1 MIQTTICSSTH
12 NIFIIKG
19 SWARRWSAT
28 VLDSL
33 AGSLRG
39 TLKKIANAS
48 NIDKDVIKEVVKDI
62 QRALLQADINVKLVL
77 KITKEVER
85 RAMEEKPPA
94 GMSSREHVIRI
105 IYEELVNIL
114 GKGKDVP
121 LKNHVIM
128 MVGLYGQGKTT
139 TTAKLAKYF
148 QKRGL
153 KVGLIAA
160 DVHRPAAYDQLKQLA
175 EKINSPVYGNPKAN
189 NGVAVVKNGMKELDD
204 SDIIIIDTAG
214 RHSLE
219 EDLINEMKR
228 ISKAAKPDE
237 TFLVLDAAVGQQA
250 GPQAQA
256 FHDAV
261 GVTGVI
267 ITKLDGTAKG
277 GGALSAVSVTKA
289 PVTFIGVG
297 EHIDDLEKF
306 EPPRFIS
313 RLLGMGDLQTL
324 LEKAEYSMEEGDAEA
339 VAKKMMSGK
348 FTLIDMKEQMEMLTK
363 MGPLDKLMSLLPSG
377 FGGMKGIEKQDP
389 KETQRRLKKFKVIM
403 NSMTQY
409 ELENPKQIKS
419 SRVRRIAMGAG
430 VDQKEVR
437 SLIKYYNMS
446 QKAVKGLS
454 SNRRMRKK
462 LMKQLEMPEMEG
474 LDM

>member
-1 MIQTTICSSTH
+1 M
-12 NIFIIKG
+12 
-19 SWARRWSAT
+19 
-28 VLDSL
+28 DSL
-33 AGSLRG
+33 ATSLRG

-48 NIDKDVIKEVVKDI
+48 NIDKDIIKEVVRDI
-62 QRALLQADINVKLVL
+62 QRALLQADVNVKLVL
-77 KITKEVER
+77 QITKEVER
-85 RAMEEKPPA
+85 RSLEEKPPG

-105 IYEELVNIL
+105 IYDELVKIL
-114 GKGKDVP
+114 GEGRDVT
-121 LKNHVIM
+121 LKKHVIM

-160 DVHRPAAYDQLKQLA
+160 DVHRPAAYDQLQQLA
-175 EKINSPVYGNPKAN
+175 DKINVPIYGNPKAS
-189 NGVAVVKNGMKELDD
+189 NGVAVVKNGMKQFND
-204 SDIIIIDTAG
+204 SDVVIIDTAG

-228 ISKAAKPDE
+228 IAKAAKPDE
-237 TFLVLDAAVGQQA
+237 KFLVLDAAVGQQA

-261 GVTGVI
+261 QVTGVI

-277 GGALSAVSVTKA
+277 GGALSAVSITKA

-297 EHIDDLEKF
+297 EHIDDLERF

-324 LEKAEYSMEEGDAEA
+324 LEKAQESMEEGDAEA
-339 VAKKMMSGK
+339 VARKMMSGK
-348 FTLIDMKEQMEMLTK
+348 FTLIDMREQMEMLTR
-363 MGPLDKLMSLLPSG
+363 MGPLDKLMNLLPQG
-377 FGGMKGIEKQDP
+377 FGGMPKGVGMEQQDP
-389 KETQRRLKKFKVIM
+389 QETQRRLKKFKVIM
-403 NSMTQY
+403 DSMTQY
-409 ELENPKQIKS
+409 ELENPRDVKS
-419 SRVRRIAMGAG
+419 SRIRRIARGAG

-437 SLIKYYNMS
+437 SLLKYYNMS
-446 QKAVKGLS
+446 QKAVKGLT

-462 LMKQLEMPEMEG
+462 LMKQLQMPDMPD

>member
-1 MIQTTICSSTH
+1 M
-12 NIFIIKG
+12 
-19 SWARRWSAT
+19 
-28 VLDSL
+28 DSL
-33 AGSLRG
+33 ASSLRG

-48 NIDKDVIKEVVKDI
+48 NIDKDVIKDVVRDI
-62 QRALLQADINVKLVL
+62 QRALLQADVNVKLVL
-77 KITKEVER
+77 QITKEVER
-85 RAMEEKPPA
+85 RALEEKPPA

-105 IYEELVNIL
+105 IYEELVKIL
-114 GKGKDVP
+114 GEGRDVA
-121 LKNHVIM
+121 LKKHVIM

-139 TTAKLAKYF
+139 TAAKLAKYF

-153 KVGLIAA
+153 KVGLVAA

-175 EKINSPVYGNPKAN
+175 EKINVPIYGNPKAN
-189 NGVAVVKNGMKELDD
+189 NGVAVVKNGMKELADAD
-204 SDIIIIDTAG
+204 VLIIDTAG

-219 EDLINEMKR
+219 NDLIDEMKR
-228 ISKAAKPDE
+228 ISKAANPDE
-237 TFLVLDAAVGQQA
+237 KFLVLDASVGQQA

-261 GVTGVI
+261 QVTGVI

-277 GGALSAVSVTKA
+277 GGALSAVSITKA

-324 LEKAEYSMEEGDAEA
+324 LEKAQESMEGGDAEA
-339 VAKKMMSGK
+339 VARKMMTGK
-348 FTLIDMKEQMEMLTK
+348 FTLIDMRDQMEMLSK
-363 MGPLDKLMSLLPSG
+363 MGPLDKLMGLLPQG
-377 FGGMKGIEKQDP
+377 FGGMPKGAMEAQDP
-389 KETQRRLKKFKVIM
+389 KETQKRLKKYRVIM
-403 NSMTQY
+403 DSMTKY
-409 ELENPKQIKS
+409 ELENPREIKS
-419 SRVRRIAMGAG
+419 SRIRRISRGAG

-437 SLIKYYNMS
+437 SLLKYYNMS
-446 QKAVKGLS
+446 QKAVKGLT

-462 LMKQLEMPEMEG
+462 LMKQLQMPEM
-474 LDM
+474 DAFDN

>member
-1 MIQTTICSSTH
+1 V
-12 NIFIIKG
+12 
-19 SWARRWSAT
+19 R
-28 VLDSL
+28 
-33 AGSLRG
+33 
-39 TLKKIANAS
+39 
-48 NIDKDVIKEVVKDI
+48 DI

-77 KITKEVER
+77 SITKEVER
-85 RAMEEKPPA
+85 RALEEKPPA

-105 IYEELVNIL
+105 IYEELVKIL
-114 GKGKDVP
+114 GEGREVA
-121 LKNHVIM
+121 LKKHTIM

-160 DVHRPAAYDQLKQLA
+160 DVHRPAAFDQLKQLA
-175 EKINSPVYGNPKAN
+175 EKINVPIYGNPKAS
-189 NGVAVVKNGMKELDD
+189 NGVAVVKNGMKQLDD
-204 SDIIIIDTAG
+204 SDVIIIDTAG

-219 EDLINEMKR
+219 KDLIDEMKR
-228 ISKAAKPDE
+228 ISKAADPDE
-237 TFLVLDAAVGQQA
+237 KFLVLDAAVGQQA

-261 GVTGVI
+261 QVTGVI

-277 GGALSAVSVTKA
+277 GGALSAVSITKA

-297 EHIDDLEKF
+297 EHIDDLERF
-306 EPPRFIS
+306 DPPRFIS

-324 LEKAEYSMEEGDAEA
+324 LEKAQESMGDSDAEA
-339 VAKKMMSGK
+339 VARKMMTGK
-348 FTLIDMKEQMEMLTK
+348 FTLLDMRDQMEMLTK
-363 MGPLDKLMSLLPSG
+363 MGPLDKVMGLLPQG
-377 FGGMKGIEKQDP
+377 FGGFKSPGMDKQSTQ
-389 KETQRRLKKFKVIM
+389 ETQERLKKYKVIM
-403 NSMTQY
+403 ASMTNF
-409 ELENPKQIKS
+409 ELENPKEIKA
-419 SRVRRIAMGAG
+419 SRIRRIARGSG

-437 SLIKYYNMS
+437 SLLKYYNMS

-462 LMKQLEMPEMEG
+462 LMKQLQMPEMEG
-474 LDM
+474 FDM

>member
-1 MIQTTICSSTH
+1 
-12 NIFIIKG
+12 
-19 SWARRWSAT
+19 
-28 VLDSL
+28 LDSL
-33 AGSLRG
+33 ATSLRG

-48 NIDKDVIKEVVKDI
+48 NIDKDIIKEVVRDI
-62 QRALLQADINVKLVL
+62 QRALLQADVNVKLVL
-77 KITKEVER
+77 QITKEVER
-85 RAMEEKPPA
+85 RSLEEKPPG

-105 IYEELVNIL
+105 IYDELVKIL
-114 GKGKDVP
+114 GEGRDVT
-121 LKNHVIM
+121 LKKHVIM

-160 DVHRPAAYDQLKQLA
+160 DVHRPAAYDQLMQLA
-175 EKINSPVYGNPKAN
+175 EKINVPIYGNPKAS
-189 NGVAVVKNGMKELDD
+189 NGVAVVKNGMKQLQD
-204 SDIIIIDTAG
+204 SEVIIIDTAG

-219 EDLINEMKR
+219 KDLIDEMKR

-237 TFLVLDAAVGQQA
+237 KFLVLDAAVGQQA

-261 GVTGVI
+261 QVTGVI

-277 GGALSAVSVTKA
+277 GGALSAVSITKA

-297 EHIDDLEKF
+297 EHIDDLERF

-324 LEKAEYSMEEGDAEA
+324 LEKAQESMEEGDAEA
-339 VAKKMMSGK
+339 VARKMMSGK
-348 FTLIDMKEQMEMLTK
+348 FTLTDMRDQMEMLSK
-363 MGPLDKLMSLLPSG
+363 MGPLDKLMNLLPQG
-377 FGGMKGIEKQDP
+377 FGGMPKGVGVEQQDP
-389 KETQRRLKKFKVIM
+389 HETQKRLKKFKVIM
-403 NSMTQY
+403 DSMTDY
-409 ELENPKQIKS
+409 ELENPRDIKS
-419 SRVRRIAMGAG
+419 SRVKRIARGAG

-437 SLIKYYNMS
+437 SLLKYYNMS
-446 QKAVKGLS
+446 QKAVKGLT

-462 LMKQLEMPEMEG
+462 LMKQLQMPDMPDLEM
-474 LDM
+474 

>member
-1 MIQTTICSSTH
+1 
-12 NIFIIKG
+12 
-19 SWARRWSAT
+19 
-28 VLDSL
+28 
-33 AGSLRG
+33 
-39 TLKKIANAS
+39 
-48 NIDKDVIKEVVKDI
+48 
-62 QRALLQADINVKLVL
+62 VKLVL
-77 KITKEVER
+77 TITKEVER
-85 RAMEEKPPA
+85 RSMEEKPPP

-105 IYEELVNIL
+105 IYEELVRIL
-114 GKGKDVP
+114 GEGRDVT
-121 LKNHVIM
+121 LKKHVIM

-139 TTAKLAKYF
+139 TTAKMAKYF

-175 EKINSPVYGNPKAN
+175 ERINVPIYGNPKAN
-189 NGVAVVKNGMKELDD
+189 NGVAVVKNGMKIHKE

-219 EDLINEMKR
+219 DDLIDEMKR
-228 ISKAAKPDE
+228 IAKVAKPDE
-237 TFLVLDAAVGQQA
+237 KFLVLDAAVGQQA

-261 GVTGVI
+261 QVTGVI

-277 GGALSAVSVTKA
+277 GGALSAVSITKA

-297 EHIDDLEKF
+297 EHIDDIEKF
-306 EPPRFIS
+306 DPPRFIS

-324 LEKAEYSMEEGDAEA
+324 LEKAQESMEGSDAEL
-339 VAKKMMSGK
+339 VAKKMMTGK
-348 FTLIDMKEQMEMLTK
+348 FTLLDMRDQMEMLTK
-363 MGPLDKLMSLLPSG
+363 MGPLDKIMGMLPQG
-377 FGGMKGIEKQDP
+377 FGGMKPGMSMDKQSSQ
-389 KETQRRLKKFKVIM
+389 ETQERLKKFKVIM
-403 NSMTQY
+403 ASMTQF
-409 ELENPKQIKS
+409 ELENPKEIKA
-419 SRVRRIAMGAG
+419 SRIRRISRGAG

-437 SLIKYYNMS
+437 SLLKYYNMS

-462 LMKQLEMPEMEG
+462 LMKQLQMPEMEG

>member
-1 MIQTTICSSTH
+1 M
-12 NIFIIKG
+12 
-19 SWARRWSAT
+19 

-33 AGSLRG
+33 ATSLRG

-48 NIDKDVIKEVVKDI
+48 NIDKDIIKEVVRDI
-62 QRALLQADINVKLVL
+62 QRALLQADVNVKLVL
-77 KITKEVER
+77 QITKEVER
-85 RAMEEKPPA
+85 RSLEERPPA

-105 IYEELVNIL
+105 IYDELVKIL
-114 GKGKDVP
+114 GEGREVT
-121 LKNHVIM
+121 LKKHVIM

-160 DVHRPAAYDQLKQLA
+160 DVHRPAAFDQLKQLA
-175 EKINSPVYGNPKAN
+175 EQINVPIYGNPKAS
-189 NGVAVVKNGMKELDD
+189 NGVAVVKNGMKQFTDT
-204 SDIIIIDTAG
+204 DIIIIDTAG
-214 RHSLE
+214 RHALE
-219 EDLINEMKR
+219 NDLIHEMKR
-228 ISKAAKPDE
+228 IAKTAKPDE
-237 TFLVLDAAVGQQA
+237 KFLVMDAAVGQQA

-256 FHDAV
+256 FHDAIQ
-261 GVTGVI
+261 VTGVI

-277 GGALSAVSVTKA
+277 GGSLSAVSITKA

-324 LEKAEYSMEEGDAEA
+324 LEKAQDSMDGGDAEA
-339 VAKKMMSGK
+339 VARKMMSGK
-348 FTLIDMKEQMEMLTK
+348 FTLNDMREQMDMLAK
-363 MGPLDKLMSLLPSG
+363 MGPLDKLMGLLPQG
-377 FGGMKGIEKQDP
+377 FGGMPKGAGMEQQDP
-389 KETQRRLKKFKVIM
+389 QETQRRLKKFKVIM
-403 NSMTQY
+403 DSMTQH
-409 ELENPKQIKS
+409 ELENPKEIKS

-437 SLIKYYNMS
+437 SLLKYYNMS
-446 QKAVKGLS
+446 QKAVKGLT

-462 LMKQLEMPEMEG
+462 LMKQLQMPDMPD

>member
-1 MIQTTICSSTH
+1 MV
-12 NIFIIKG
+12 
-19 SWARRWSAT
+19 R
-28 VLDSL
+28 
-33 AGSLRG
+33 
-39 TLKKIANAS
+39 
-48 NIDKDVIKEVVKDI
+48 DI

-85 RAMEEKPPA
+85 KSLEEKPPA
-94 GMSSREHVIRI
+94 GMSSREHVIRT

-114 GKGKDVP
+114 GTGRDIT
-121 LKNHVIM
+121 LKKHVIM

-175 EKINSPVYGNPKAN
+175 EKINVPIYGNPKAN
-189 NGVAVVKNGMKELDD
+189 NGVAVVKNGMKQFDD
-204 SDIIIIDTAG
+204 HDIVIIDTAG

-219 EDLINEMKR
+219 SDLIDEMKR
-228 ISKAAKPDE
+228 ISKAARPDE
-237 TFLVLDAAVGQQA
+237 KFLVLDASVGQQA

-261 GVTGVI
+261 NVTGVI

-277 GGALSAVSVTKA
+277 GGALSAVSITKA

-324 LEKAEYSMEEGDAEA
+324 LEKAQESMTDGDAET
-339 VAKKMMSGK
+339 VARKMMSGK
-348 FTLIDMKEQMEMLTK
+348 FTLIDMREQMQMLSK
-363 MGPLDKLMSLLPSG
+363 MGPLDKLMGMLPQG
-377 FGGMKGIEKQDP
+377 FGGMPKGAMEKQDP
-389 KETQRRLKKFKVIM
+389 HETQKRLKLFKVIM
-403 NSMTQY
+403 DSMTEY
-409 ELENPKQIKS
+409 ELQNPRDIKS
-419 SRVRRIAMGAG
+419 SRLRRISRGAG
-430 VDQKEVR
+430 VDQKDVR
-437 SLIKYYNMS
+437 SLLKYYNMS

-462 LMKQLEMPEMEG
+462 LMKQLQIP
-474 LDM
+474 DMDAFDN

>member
-1 MIQTTICSSTH
+1 M
-12 NIFIIKG
+12 G
-19 SWARRWSAT
+19 
-28 VLDSL
+28 D
-33 AGSLRG
+33 SLRG

-48 NIDKDVIKEVVKDI
+48 NIDKDVIKDVVRDI
-62 QRALLQADINVKLVL
+62 QRALLQADVNVKLVL
-77 KITKEVER
+77 TITKEVER
-85 RAMEEKPPA
+85 RSMEEKPPA

-105 IYEELVNIL
+105 IYEELVRIL
-114 GKGKDVP
+114 GEGREVN
-121 LKNHVIM
+121 LKKHVIM

-175 EKINSPVYGNPKAN
+175 EKINVPIYGNPKAN
-189 NGVAVVKNGMKELDD
+189 NGVAVVKNGMKQLDD
-204 SDIIIIDTAG
+204 SDIMIIDTAG

-219 EDLINEMKR
+219 DDLINEMKR
-228 ISKAAKPDE
+228 ISKVAKPDE
-237 TFLVLDAAVGQQA
+237 KFLVLDASVGQQA

-256 FHDAV
+256 FHDAIQ
-261 GVTGVI
+261 VTGVI

-306 EPPRFIS
+306 DPPRFIS
-313 RLLGMGDLQTL
+313 RMLGMGDLQTL
-324 LEKAEYSMEEGDAEA
+324 LEKAQESMDGSDAEE
-339 VAKKMMSGK
+339 VARKMMSGK
-348 FTLIDMKEQMEMLTK
+348 FTLLDMRDQMEMLSK
-363 MGPLDKLMSLLPSG
+363 MGPLDKIMGMLPQG
-377 FGGMKGIEKQDP
+377 FGGMKTPGLDKQSSH
-389 KETQRRLKKFKVIM
+389 ETQERLKKFKVIM
-403 NSMTQY
+403 SSMTRY
-409 ELENPKQIKS
+409 ELENPKDIKA
-419 SRVRRIAMGAG
+419 SRIRRISRGAG

-437 SLIKYYNMS
+437 SLLKYYNMS

-462 LMKQLEMPEMEG
+462 LMKQLQMPEMEG

>member
-1 MIQTTICSSTH
+1 MV
-12 NIFIIKG
+12 
-19 SWARRWSAT
+19 R
-28 VLDSL
+28 
-33 AGSLRG
+33 
-39 TLKKIANAS
+39 
-48 NIDKDVIKEVVKDI
+48 DI
-62 QRALLQADINVKLVL
+62 QRALLQADVNVKLVL
-77 KITKEVER
+77 TITKEVER
-85 RAMEEKPPA
+85 RSMEEKPPA

-105 IYEELVNIL
+105 IYEELVRIL
-114 GKGKDVP
+114 GEGREVT
-121 LKNHVIM
+121 LKKHVIM

-153 KVGLIAA
+153 KVGLVAA
-160 DVHRPAAYDQLKQLA
+160 DVHRPAAFDQLKQLA
-175 EKINSPVYGNPKAN
+175 EKINVPIYGNPKAN
-189 NGVAVVKNGMKELDD
+189 NGVAVVKNGMKQMKD

-219 EDLINEMKR
+219 NDLINEMKR
-228 ISKAAKPDE
+228 ISKVAKPDE
-237 TFLVLDAAVGQQA
+237 KFLVLDASVGQQA

-261 GVTGVI
+261 QVTGVI

-277 GGALSAVSVTKA
+277 GGALSAVSITKA

-306 EPPRFIS
+306 DPPRFIS

-324 LEKAEYSMEEGDAEA
+324 LEKAQESMEGSDAEM

-348 FTLIDMKEQMEMLTK
+348 FTLLDMREQMEMLSK
-363 MGPLDKLMSLLPSG
+363 MGPMDKIMSMLPQG
-377 FGGMKGIEKQDP
+377 FGGMKPGMGMEKQDP
-389 KETQRRLKKFKVIM
+389 QETQRRLKKFKVIM
-403 NSMTQY
+403 SSMTRF
-409 ELENPKQIKS
+409 ELENPKEIKA
-419 SRVRRIAMGAG
+419 SRIRRIAKGAG

-437 SLIKYYNMS
+437 SLLKYYNMS

-462 LMKQLEMPEMEG
+462 LMKQLQMPEMEG
-474 LDM
+474 MDF

>member
-1 MIQTTICSSTH
+1 M
-12 NIFIIKG
+12 
-19 SWARRWSAT
+19 
-28 VLDSL
+28 VLDNL
-33 AGSLRG
+33 ATSLRG

-48 NIDKDVIKEVVKDI
+48 NIDKDIIKEVVRDI

-77 KITKEVER
+77 QITKEVER
-85 RAMEEKPPA
+85 RSFEEKPPA

-105 IYEELVNIL
+105 IYDELVKIL
-114 GKGKDVP
+114 GEGRDVQ
-121 LKNHVIM
+121 LKKHVIM

-175 EKINSPVYGNPKAN
+175 EKVNVPIYGNPKAS
-189 NGVAVVKNGMKELDD
+189 NGVAVVKNGMKEFAD
-204 SDIIIIDTAG
+204 SDIVIIDTAG

-219 EDLINEMKR
+219 DELINEMKR
-228 ISKAAKPDE
+228 IRKACAADE
-237 TFLVLDAAVGQQA
+237 RFLVLDASVGQQA

-261 GVTGVI
+261 QITGVI

-277 GGALSAVSVTKA
+277 GGALSAVSITKA

-297 EHIDDLEKF
+297 EHIDDIEKF

-324 LEKAEYSMEEGDAEA
+324 LEKAQESMAEGDAEA
-339 VAKKMMSGK
+339 VARKMMSGK
-348 FTLIDMKEQMEMLTK
+348 FTLLDMREQMEMLTK
-363 MGPLDKLMSLLPSG
+363 MGPLDKLMNLLPQG
-377 FGGMKGIEKQDP
+377 FGGMPKGAMEQQDP
-389 KETQRRLKKFKVIM
+389 RETQERLKKFRVIM
-403 NSMTQY
+403 DSMTRY
-409 ELENPKQIKS
+409 EMENPKDIKS
-419 SRVRRIAMGAG
+419 SRVRRIARGAG

-437 SLIKYYNMS
+437 SLLKYYNMS
-446 QKAVKGLS
+446 QKAVKGLT

-462 LMKQLEMPEMEG
+462 LMKQLQMP
-474 LDM
+474 DMPDMDM

>member
-1 MIQTTICSSTH
+1 M
-12 NIFIIKG
+12 
-19 SWARRWSAT
+19 
-28 VLDSL
+28 LDSL
-33 AGSLRG
+33 ASSLRG

-48 NIDKDVIKEVVKDI
+48 HIDKDVIKEVVRDI
-62 QRALLQADINVKLVL
+62 QRALLQADVNVKLVL
-77 KITKEVER
+77 QITKEVER
-85 RAMEEKPPA
+85 RALEEKPPG

-105 IYEELVNIL
+105 IYEELVRIL
-114 GKGKDVP
+114 GEGREVT
-121 LKNHVIM
+121 LKKHTIM

-139 TTAKLAKYF
+139 TTAKLAKFF

-153 KVGLIAA
+153 KVSLIAA

-175 EKINSPVYGNPKAN
+175 EKINVPIYGNPKAS
-189 NGVAVVKNGMKELDD
+189 NGVAVVKNGMKLFAD
-204 SDIIIIDTAG
+204 SDIIMIDTAG

-228 ISKAAKPDE
+228 ISRAANPDE
-237 TFLVLDAAVGQQA
+237 KFLVMDAAVGQQA

-256 FHDAV
+256 FHNAV

-277 GGALSAVSVTKA
+277 GGALSAVSITKA
-289 PVTFIGVG
+289 PITFIGVG

-324 LEKAEYSMEEGDAEA
+324 LEKAQESMEGSDAET
-339 VAKKMMSGK
+339 VARKMMTGR
-348 FTLIDMKEQMEMLTK
+348 FTLIDMKEQMEMLSK
-363 MGPLDKLMSLLPSG
+363 MGPLDKLMNLLPQG
-377 FGGMKGIEKQDP
+377 FGGMPKGAMEQQNP
-389 KETQRRLKKFKVIM
+389 QETQKRLKKFKVIM
-403 NSMTQY
+403 DSMTRY
-409 ELENPKQIKS
+409 ELENPKDIKS
-419 SRVRRIAMGAG
+419 SRVRRIARGAG

-437 SLIKYYNMS
+437 SLLKYYNMS
-446 QKAVKGLS
+446 QKAVKGLT

-462 LMKQLEMPEMEG
+462 LMKQLQMP
-474 LDM
+474 DMPDMDM

>member
-1 MIQTTICSSTH
+1 M
-12 NIFIIKG
+12 G
-19 SWARRWSAT
+19 
-28 VLDSL
+28 D
-33 AGSLRG
+33 SLRG

-48 NIDKDVIKEVVKDI
+48 NIDKDVIKDVVRDI

-77 KITKEVER
+77 TITKEVER

-105 IYEELVNIL
+105 IYEELVRIL
-114 GKGKDVP
+114 GEGREVT
-121 LKNHVIM
+121 LKKHVIM

-139 TTAKLAKYF
+139 TTSKLAKYF

-175 EKINSPVYGNPKAN
+175 EKINVPIYGNPKAS
-189 NGVAVVKNGMKELDD
+189 NGVAVVKNGMKEHKD

-219 EDLINEMKR
+219 KDLIDEMKR
-228 ISKAAKPDE
+228 IAKVAKPDE
-237 TFLVLDAAVGQQA
+237 KFLVLDAAVGQQA

-261 GVTGVI
+261 QVTGVI

-306 EPPRFIS
+306 DPPRFIS
-313 RLLGMGDLQTL
+313 RMLGMGDLQTL
-324 LEKAEYSMEEGDAEA
+324 LEKAQESMDGTDAEE
-339 VAKKMMSGK
+339 VARKMMSGK
-348 FTLIDMKEQMEMLTK
+348 FTLLDMRDQMEMLTK
-363 MGPLDKLMSLLPSG
+363 MGPLDKIMGMLPQG
-377 FGGMKGIEKQDP
+377 FGGMKNPGMDKASSH
-389 KETQRRLKKFKVIM
+389 ETQERLKKFKVIM
-403 NSMTQY
+403 SSMTTY
-409 ELENPKQIKS
+409 ELENPKEIKS
-419 SRVRRIAMGAG
+419 SRIRRISRGAG

-462 LMKQLEMPEMEG
+462 LMKQLQMPEMEG
-474 LDM
+474 LDI

>member
-1 MIQTTICSSTH
+1 V
-12 NIFIIKG
+12 
-19 SWARRWSAT
+19 R
-28 VLDSL
+28 
-33 AGSLRG
+33 
-39 TLKKIANAS
+39 
-48 NIDKDVIKEVVKDI
+48 DI
-62 QRALLQADINVKLVL
+62 QRALLQADVNVKLVL
-77 KITKEVER
+77 TITKEVER
-85 RAMEEKPPA
+85 RSMEEKPPA

-105 IYEELVNIL
+105 IYEELVRIL
-114 GKGKDVP
+114 GEGREVT
-121 LKNHVIM
+121 LKKHVIM

-153 KVGLIAA
+153 KVGLVAA
-160 DVHRPAAYDQLKQLA
+160 DVHRPAAFDQLKQLA
-175 EKINSPVYGNPKAN
+175 EKINVPIYGNPKAN
-189 NGVAVVKNGMKELDD
+189 NGVAVVKNGMKELKD

-219 EDLINEMKR
+219 DDLINEMKR

-237 TFLVLDAAVGQQA
+237 KFLVLDAAVGQQA

-261 GVTGVI
+261 QVTGVI

-277 GGALSAVSVTKA
+277 GGALSAVSITKA

-306 EPPRFIS
+306 DPPRFIS

-324 LEKAEYSMEEGDAEA
+324 LEKAQESMEGSDAEM

-348 FTLIDMKEQMEMLTK
+348 FTLLDMREQMEMLSK
-363 MGPLDKLMSLLPSG
+363 MGPMDKIMNMLPQG
-377 FGGMKGIEKQDP
+377 FGGMKPGMGMDKQNP
-389 KETQRRLKKFKVIM
+389 QETQQRLKKFKVIM
-403 NSMTQY
+403 SSMTRF
-409 ELENPKQIKS
+409 ELENPKEIKA
-419 SRVRRIAMGAG
+419 SRIRRIAKGAG

-437 SLIKYYNMS
+437 SLLKYYNMS

-462 LMKQLEMPEMEG
+462 LMKQLQMPEMEG
-474 LDM
+474 MDF